1 MTGATMKIENW
12 SLTRKTILLVAI
24 PATLQ
29 TILIAVA
36 LGIWLHAEHLANKV
50 ARAKDLSL
58 ELQVFQKTMGDCVAA
73 CGVARATFGQLG
85 VEQAHAQLKKLTRGY
100 QKLQLTATVNAK
112 VSPEWQ
118 KMDKAVERLK
128 YGFKLALG
136 ETEEGRVG
144 SDVIKERG
152 LRDFRILVDAVQ
164 KVSAMECREIDPAI
178 AEADRVNTTLRMVLL
193 GLIVASALV
202 ATGLVQLYRKSIAT
216 RLLAVMKTTELM
228 SRRSPLTP
236 AISGADEI
244 GTMDRQLHEIDAK
257 LDEAM
262 RNEKLVIA
270 NAADLVCTLDS
281 QATFLSVNE
290 RALQQ
295 LTGMRPEALIGC
307 KLVEHIAVE
316 QRQEV
321 LAKLL
326 GAVNSS
332 STLKFKCDLVTD
344 SQRRVPTEWSVHW
357 SDVDGA
363 LFCVAR
369 DQTQERALA
378 SLRQE
383 FLASMHSEL
392 HQPLN
397 RVYQS
402 LTTLTDDEIDP
413 LPKRSRDELQR
424 AQQSLIR
431 LLVLVEDL
439 LEVEHMASHE
449 LTLNLTKQKV
459 SSIVEESINSLS
471 ALARTINIKVT
482 SDVSSNLFVN
492 VDRVRIIQVLVNILS
507 NALKYSPDG
516 SQVDIYCETSETQA
530 TIYVR
535 DEGPGIPESYQNQI
549 FAAFEQVPGRS
560 TKRAASSG
568 LGLSI
573 CKTIVE
579 AHGGTIGVYSSPPDG
594 SRFWISLPLWQ
605 SEAEFAEL
613 EV

>member
-1 MTGATMKIENW
+1 MKIENW

-58 ELQVFQKTMGDCVAA
+58 ELQVFQKTMGDCVAS

-100 QKLQLTATVNAK
+100 QKLQLSATVNTK

-118 KMDKAVERLK
+118 TMDKAVERLK

-136 ETEEGRVG
+136 ETEQGRVG
-144 SDVIKERG
+144 SGVIKERA
-152 LRDFRILVDAVQ
+152 LRDFRILIDAVQ

-178 AEADRVNTTLRMVLL
+178 AEADRVNATLRFVLL

-202 ATGLVQLYRKSIAT
+202 ATGLVELYRKNIAT
-216 RLLAVMKTTELM
+216 RLLAVMETTELM
-228 SRRSPLTP
+228 SHRCPLKP
-236 AISGADEI
+236 AISGSDEI
-244 GTMDRQLHEIDAK
+244 ATMDRQLHEIDAK

-281 QATFLSVNE
+281 RATILSVNE

-295 LTGMRPEALIGC
+295 MTGMKPDALIGRQ
-307 KLVEHIAVE
+307 LVEHIAIE
-316 QRQEV
+316 QKEEV
-321 LAKLL
+321 LEKLL
-326 GAVNSS
+326 GARDSN
-332 STLKFKCDLVTD
+332 STLKFKCDLVTN
-344 SQRRVPTEWSVHW
+344 SRKNVPTEWTVHW

-363 LFCVAR
+363 LFCVAH
-369 DQTQERALA
+369 DQTQERALS

-397 RVYQS
+397 RIYQS
-402 LTTLTDDEIDP
+402 LTNLTDNEIDP
-413 LPKRSRDELQR
+413 LPKRSRSELQR

-431 LLVLVEDL
+431 LLALVEDL
-439 LEVEHMASHE
+439 LEVENMASKE

-459 SSIVEESINSLS
+459 NSIVEESINSLS
-471 ALARTINIKVT
+471 ALARTSDIKIT
-482 SDVSSNLFVN
+482 SDIQSDLYVN
-492 VDRVRIIQVLVNILS
+492 VDRVRIIQVLVNVLS
-507 NALKYSPDG
+507 NALKYSPNG
-516 SQVDIYCETSETQA
+516 SNVNIYCETEA
-530 TIYVR
+530 THTTIFVR
-535 DEGPGIPESYQNQI
+535 DEGPGIPESYQDQI

-579 AHGGTIGVYSSPPDG
+579 AHKGAIGVYSSPPDG
-594 SRFWISLPLWQ
+594 SRFWIKLPRWR
-605 SEAEFAEL
+605 SESNKCAEL
-613 EV
+613 EA